1 MKDLSRRPWYPWLVV
16 FLLWVVAM
24 LNYLDRLMIAS
35 MRDPIKASI
44 PMTEAQ
50 FGLLTTI
57 FLVIY
62 GVLSPLG
69 GYLSDRFN
77 RKIVILFSLLTWSAV
92 TVWTGL
98 VHTYGEMLTARA
110 FMGISEACFIPA
122 ALAMVVEY
130 HPGSTRSLASG
141 ILYSGTYAGMALGGL
156 GGYIAESWGWRAG
169 FHLFGIV
176 GILYAVILVLFL
188 RNVPRRKEETTM
200 EIKETKH
207 VKFTEVLKN
216 LYSSVNYW
224 LIILY
229 SLLLGI
235 TLWLIYAWLPTF
247 FREGFH
253 LSLGRAGLSAT
264 AYIQVAAFL
273 GILIGGTIADR
284 WSRKNRKARFLV
296 PAIAFLVGGPFL
308 YLMASTKIFVIA
320 IIGITIFGLS
330 KGFHDANYMP
340 MVAQIVDKRYLATG
354 YGMLTFFSVLA
365 GGAMIYV
372 GGLLRD
378 AGVSLSFVFMLS
390 ALGVIL
396 SALILL
402 VIKPKYDS

>member
-1 MKDLSRRPWYPWLVV
+1 MRDISKQSWYPWLVV
-16 FLLWVVAM
+16 FLLWIVAM

-35 MRDPIKASI
+35 MRDPVKASI

-57 FLVIY
+57 FLVVY

-77 RKIVILFSLLTWSAV
+77 RKVVIIFSLLTWSAV

-98 VHTYGEMLTARA
+98 VHTYGGMLTARA

-122 ALAMVVEY
+122 AVAMVVEY

-141 ILYSGTYAGMALGGL
+141 IFYSGTYAGMALGGL
-156 GGYIAESWGWRAG
+156 GGYIAETWGWRAG
-169 FHLFGIV
+169 FHLFGII
-176 GILYAVILVLFL
+176 GILYALVLVLFL
-188 RNVPRRKEETTM
+188 RNIPRTATLAVAEED
-200 EIKETKH
+200 KSD

-216 LYSSVNYW
+216 LYTSLNYW
-224 LIILY
+224 LIIVY
-229 SLLLGI
+229 SILLGV

-247 FREGFH
+247 FKEGFH
-253 LSLGRAGLSAT
+253 LSLGVAGVSAT
-264 AYIQVAAFL
+264 AYIQVAAFA
-273 GILIGGTIADR
+273 GILIGGVAADR
-284 WSRKNRKARFLV
+284 WSRKNKKARFLV

-308 YLMASTKIFVIA
+308 YLMATTEIFVIA

-330 KGFHDANYMP
+330 KGFHDSNYMP

-354 YGMLTFFSVLA
+354 YGMLTFFSVLS

-372 GGLLRD
+372 GGMLRD

-402 VIKPKYDS
+402 VIKPKNNP